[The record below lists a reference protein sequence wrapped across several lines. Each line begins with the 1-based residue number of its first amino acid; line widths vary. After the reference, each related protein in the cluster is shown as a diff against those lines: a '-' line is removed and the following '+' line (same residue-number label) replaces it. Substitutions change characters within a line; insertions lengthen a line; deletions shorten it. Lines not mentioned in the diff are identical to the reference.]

1 MMIAHNL
8 LRWMQE
14 PFPALDELRIGR
26 AFLLLE
32 VTAGGQLQV
41 AEVIVRQVRNLQQG
55 VEVAVF
61 IVYSTNSDE
70 LPPGETVDRK
80 VDLEAE
86 QNWTLAPI
94 HYY

>member
-70 LPPGETVDRK
+70 LQPGETVDRK

>member
-1 MMIAHNL
+1 MIAHNL
-8 LRWMQE
+8 LRWMQK
-14 PFPALDELRIGR
+14 PLPALNELRIGR

-70 LPPGETVDRK
+70 LQPGETIDRK
-80 VDLEAE
+80 VDLEQ

-94 HYY
+94 YYY

>member
-14 PFPALDELRIGR
+14 PFPALEELRIGR
-26 AFLLLE
+26 AFLLLQ
-32 VTAGGQLQV
+32 VSAGGQLQV
-41 AEVIVRQVRNLQQG
+41 AEVIVRQVRRVQQG

-61 IVYSTNSDE
+61 IVYSTNSDD
-70 LPPGETVDRK
+70 LQPGETVDRK
-80 VDLEAE
+80 VDLEQ
-86 QNWTLAPI
+86 QNWTLSPI